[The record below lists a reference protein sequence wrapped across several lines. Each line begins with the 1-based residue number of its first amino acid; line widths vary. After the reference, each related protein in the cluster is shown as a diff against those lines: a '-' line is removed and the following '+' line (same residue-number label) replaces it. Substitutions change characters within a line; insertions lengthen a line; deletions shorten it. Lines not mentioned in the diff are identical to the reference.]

1 MASMGRRPPRGY
13 RSSWLGYES
22 ALHAAADFQ
31 LGETPRRSLGTPSAL
46 PDPHN
51 RAWPSK
57 TLDRAPY
64 PFPCPIIVVATR
76 WDYDSLK
83 IDPRPISL
91 CGVAS
96 PATPDYVQHVGA
108 RYLCANPSLKKSC
121 LESSILKPRK
131 TVVPKLCTFQKN

>member
-1 MASMGRRPPRGY
+1 
-13 RSSWLGYES
+13 
-22 ALHAAADFQ
+22 
-31 LGETPRRSLGTPSAL
+31 
-46 PDPHN
+46 
-51 RAWPSK
+51 
-57 TLDRAPY
+57 LDRAPY

-121 LESSILKPRK
+121 LESSILKPGK